1 MDTLLRY
8 QKLQE
13 YHHRIAR
20 QIYHKRGKLQVIAQE
35 EYGQSNVRRVFWH
48 GKTEYVANLPN
59 TGLHSG
65 RRLYFRGLTVGQVKK
80 MVTGA
85 KMVRRSAFGNVEVLH
100 TNLYGRGNF
109 RVLDQQLWKHLTD
122 R

>member
-1 MDTLLRY
+1 MF
-8 QKLQE
+8 
-13 YHHRIAR
+13 
-20 QIYHKRGKLQVIAQE
+20 HKRGKLQLIAQE
-35 EYGQSNVRRVFWH
+35 EYGQSSVRRVFWH

-80 MVTGA
+80 MVAGA
-85 KMVRRSAFGNVEVLH
+85 KLVRRSAYGSVEVLH
-100 TNLYGRGNF
+100 TNNKSGGGF
-109 RVLDQQLWKHLTD
+109 RVLDQRLWKHLTD

>member
-1 MDTLLRY
+1 
-8 QKLQE
+8 
-13 YHHRIAR
+13 
-20 QIYHKRGKLQVIAQE
+20 
-35 EYGQSNVRRVFWH
+35 
-48 GKTEYVANLPN
+48 
-59 TGLHSG
+59 
-65 RRLYFRGLTVGQVKK
+65 

-109 RVLDQQLWKHLTD
+109 RVLDQQLWRHLTD